1 MLPKVKQPVCIDCP
15 FQGYC
20 FTEETS
26 KGSLRWQVAIPDLL
40 EPAVGSSCTAQR
52 GRPILGRG
60 GISAWQRYAHA
71 SHMPALLLE
80 VKYTHAH
87 KCYSI

>member
-40 EPAVGSSCTAQR
+40 EPAVGSSCTAERQAHLGQR
-52 GRPILGRG
+52 GHLCL
-60 GISAWQRYAHA
+60 A
-71 SHMPALLLE
+71 ALCSC
-80 VKYTHAH
+80 VTHA
-87 KCYSI
+87 CPVTRS